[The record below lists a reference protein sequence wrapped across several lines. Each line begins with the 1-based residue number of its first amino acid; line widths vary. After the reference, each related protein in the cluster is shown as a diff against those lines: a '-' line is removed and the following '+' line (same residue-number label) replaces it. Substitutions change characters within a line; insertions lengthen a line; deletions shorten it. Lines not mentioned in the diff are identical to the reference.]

1 MNNFANPKSLIKTKE
16 GNPFA
21 GGSTETNSTSQNLKK
36 HQLQNTWILYFLD
49 NNPRKSWE
57 DVLTKIGTLSTV
69 EDFWGLYY
77 RIEKPSKLK
86 LGSDYMFFKEN
97 IRPMWEDP
105 INLQG
110 GRWLITIGSAF
121 KDDLDI
127 IWLDVL
133 LCLIGEACDH
143 CDQICGAAVRI
154 RRKVNK
160 ISIWTNDAKDEEAI
174 LEIGYK
180 LHEVVRLVSHATVQ
194 YHAHK
199 VDNTQSLY
207 TLKVFNGPF
216 IS

>member
-1 MNNFANPKSLIKTKE
+1 MNNFTNRKSLIKTKE
-16 GNPFA
+16 ANPLA
-21 GGSTETNSTSQNLKK
+21 SQNLKK

-49 NNPRKSWE
+49 NNPSKSWE
-57 DVLTKIGTLSTV
+57 DILTKIDTFSTV

-86 LGSDYMFFKEN
+86 LGTDYMLFKEN

-121 KDDLDI
+121 TDDLDI

-160 ISIWTNDAKDEEAI
+160 VSIWTKDAKDEEAI

-180 LHEVVRLVSHATVQ
+180 LRDVVRLVSNATVQ

-199 VDNTQSLY
+199 VDDSQSVY
-207 TLKVFNGPF
+207 TLNVFYGPQ